1 MTISFDK
8 EFLAVG
14 YNNGEVVIINTL
26 EVDVIAKYVGN
37 KSAIV

>member
-14 YNNGEVVIINTL
+14 YNNGEVVIINT
-26 EVDVIAKYVGN
+26 
-37 KSAIV
+37 